1 MNLNFPSIQFSW
13 LFQMTSDVRFG
24 PAGLPLGYK
33 GESYRVCNYLR
44 EIGLDAYE
52 YQATYGVRISK
63 QSALKLKENSEENN
77 IRISMHGP
85 YYINLCSDKDD
96 VVERSIQRL
105 IQSARA
111 GEWMGAYRIVFHPGF
126 YTSHTRDEAMEK
138 LNQAVK
144 DLTERLES
152 LQIKGYTFAPETTG
166 KKSQLGSLEEI
177 IEICGGH
184 EKFAPTVDFAH
195 LHARDCG
202 ILNDKSDYGRIFE
215 LLEDELDLRTLHCH
229 YTHIE
234 FTDKGERRHH
244 TLSEDYGP
252 PLEPLLEEIIERG
265 WDVTLICETP
275 LRDEDALLMQR
286 TYRNILKK

>member
-1 MNLNFPSIQFSW
+1 
-13 LFQMTSDVRFG
+13 MTSDVRFG

-33 GESYRVCNYLR
+33 GKSHRVCSYIR

-63 QSALKLKENSEENN
+63 QSALKLKENSQDND
-77 IRISMHGP
+77 IRVSMHGP
-85 YYINLCSDKDD
+85 YYINLSSNKDE

-111 GEWMGAYRIVFHPGF
+111 AEWMGAYRIVFHPGF
-126 YTSHTRDEAMEK
+126 YTNHTPDEAMKK
-138 LNQAVK
+138 LNKAVE
-144 DLTERLES
+144 DLNEQLES
-152 LQIKGYTFAPETTG
+152 LGIKNYIFAPETTG
-166 KKSQLGSLEEI
+166 KKSQLGSLGEI
-177 IEICGGH
+177 IEICRSH
-184 EKFAPTVDFAH
+184 EKFTPTVDFAH

-202 ILNDKSDYGRIFE
+202 LLKDKKDYGKIFE
-215 LLEDELDLRTLHCH
+215 LLEEELDIDTLHCH

-244 TLSEDYGP
+244 TLCEDYGP
-252 PLEPLLEEIIERG
+252 PLEPLLVEIIERG

-275 LRDEDALLMQR
+275 LRDEDAILMQR
-286 TYRNILKK
+286 DYRNILRE